1 MIISGKNSV
10 LEALRA
16 GTTINKIWVLQGSK
30 NNDDVI
36 LLAKE
41 NKVRFEFADKQV
53 LDKKSLHNQGVV
65 AEIVDF
71 EYSEVEDIFA
81 VAENKKEDVFI
92 LILDGIEDP
101 HNFGAI
107 IRSAECAGVH
117 GIIIPKH
124 RQVPVNDTVVKT
136 SAGAISNV
144 KIARVTNINQTI
156 DALKEKGV
164 WIYGLEA
171 KGENA
176 FSSNLKGAIA
186 LVVGSEGF
194 GISALTVKK
203 CDGLISF
210 PLKGKVNSLNASV
223 ASGIA
228 VYEVLRQRQTK

>member
-1 MIISGKNSV
+1 MLISGKNSV
-10 LEALRA
+10 LEALKA
-16 GTTINKIWVLQGSK
+16 GMTINKIWILKGSK
-30 NNDDVI
+30 TNDEIV

-41 NKVRFEFADKQV
+41 NKIRFEFADKLV
-53 LDKKSLHNQGVV
+53 LDKKSMHHQGVV
-65 AEIVDF
+65 AETVEF
-71 EYSEVEDIFA
+71 EYSEVEDILSLA
-81 VAENKKEDVFI
+81 KQKEEDAFI

-136 SAGAISNV
+136 SAGAVSNI
-144 KIARVTNINQTI
+144 KIAKVTNINQTI
-156 DALKEKGV
+156 DTLKENGIWV
-164 WIYGLEA
+164 FGLEA
-171 KGENA
+171 KGQNA
-176 FSSNLKGAIA
+176 YQANLKGAIA
-186 LVVGSEGF
+186 LVVGSEGN

-228 VYEVLRQRQTK
+228 VYEVLRQRQG

>member
-10 LEALRA
+10 FEAIKS
-16 GTTINKIWVLQGSK
+16 GITINRIWFLQGTK
-30 NNDDVI
+30 LNDDI
-36 LLAKE
+36 IALAKQ
-41 NKVRFEFADKQV
+41 NKIRFEFADKQM
-53 LDKKSLHNQGVV
+53 LDKKSPHNQGVV
-65 AEIVDF
+65 AEVVDF
-71 EYSEVEDIFA
+71 EYSEVEDILL
-81 VAENKKEDVFI
+81 VAKNKQEDAFI

-136 SAGAISNV
+136 SAGAISNM
-144 KIARVTNINQTI
+144 KIAKVTNINQTI
-156 DALKEKGV
+156 DALKEEGIWV
-164 WIYGLEA
+164 FGLEA

-176 FSSNLKGAIA
+176 YKTNLKGAIA
-186 LVVGSEGF
+186 LVVGSEGY

-203 CDGLISF
+203 CDGIISF

-228 VYEVLRQRQTK
+228 VYEVLRQRQS